1 MLERTLRIFQAIEN
15 DAPEAH
21 RARMERGV
29 LGNAL
34 DKVAQLGRQ
43 VLRRVAGVEPLLQG
57 VERCRKAPIRLSVHS
72 PYSLAQGRF
81 RQKSSIKFNVQN
93 ARPVDKMAPLHAELS
108 AAQQSLDLT
117 NLGLPENVT

>member
-1 MLERTLRIFQAIEN
+1 MLERTLRIFQTIEN
-15 DAPEAH
+15 DAPEAQ

-57 VERCRKAPIRLSVHS
+57 V
-72 PYSLAQGRF
+72 
-81 RQKSSIKFNVQN
+81 
-93 ARPVDKMAPLHAELS
+93 
-108 AAQQSLDLT
+108 
-117 NLGLPENVT
+117 